1 MEHPTLSQVTSTST
15 NVIKFTLP
23 EPPTW
28 MQMAKRLHDDGREEF
43 RYVCHIAKICAQDI
57 VMPNDRSFFAL
68 VDRMKIV
75 ETDSSRLEFAIREI
89 TAEYN
94 KAYSI
99 SNQED
104 AGPLDLAE
112 VIPFPGNKQEVAQ

>member
-1 MEHPTLSQVTSTST
+1 MEHPTLSQVTT
-15 NVIKFTLP
+15 NIIQFPSHET
-23 EPPTW
+23 PTW
-28 MQMAKRLHDDGREEF
+28 MQMAKRLHADGREEF